1 MPQQRG
7 PTQFPVTIIIMQAPL
22 FQDNPDSFES
32 IDLGDV
38 QVHLHTSAFE
48 PSDASAMLQNLAE
61 DIPWRQDSLWIA
73 GREIP
78 VPRLQCWMGDAGS
91 LYGYSGMR
99 LEPEPWHR
107 QVQAIRSRVQELSGI
122 QFNSVLLNLYRNGE
136 DSVSWH
142 ADDEPELGRDPVI
155 ASVSLGAVRRFQLKH
170 RHDRLREKLQI
181 DLPHGSIL
189 IMGKGMQNKWLH
201 QVPKQKTINEPR
213 INLTFRQIIRRAAA

>member
-7 PTQFPVTIIIMQAPL
+7 PTQFPVTIITMQAPL

-48 PSDASAMLQNLAE
+48 PSDASAMLHNLAE

-78 VPRLQCWMGDAGS
+78 VPRLQCWMGDVGS

-99 LEPEPWHR
+99 LEPEPWHP

-170 RHDRLREKLQI
+170 RHDRSREKLQI